1 MKKASDKAK
10 YKTYCYIYIKMYKKN
25 NWNPS
30 KFICLY
36 KQGEKE
42 WKDTYPA
49 GYHIVTGLWGWWVW
63 DRKRLCQFS

>member
-1 MKKASDKAK
+1 
-10 YKTYCYIYIKMYKKN
+10 MYKKN